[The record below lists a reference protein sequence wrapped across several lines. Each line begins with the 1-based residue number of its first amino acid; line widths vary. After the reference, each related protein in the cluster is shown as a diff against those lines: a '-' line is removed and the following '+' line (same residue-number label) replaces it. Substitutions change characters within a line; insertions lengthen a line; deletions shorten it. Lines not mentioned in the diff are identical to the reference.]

1 MIEYLLISLMIG
13 ITGVFMTNYNPPYIS
28 LLEKIKLN
36 KPPMNCTK
44 CFSWW
49 LGILFTIIL
58 YTHPIMILIAPCS
71 ALLAI
76 VIERLVKSL
85 PMIF

>member
-36 KPPMNCTK
+36 KPPMNCSK

-49 LGILFTIIL
+49 LGVAYTIVI
-58 YTHPIMILIAPCS
+58 YSHPAMLMIAPCS
-71 ALLAI
+71 AMFALI
-76 VIERLVKSL
+76 FERLVKSL